1 MSGPPFGF
9 GRGSSR
15 ERETLHSDLVL
26 VLDRAILRI
35 DFSILQGN
43 RSKADQEAA
52 FEVGA
57 SGVHWPNSK
66 HNQSDGDFDMSNAAD
81 IMPYYDAEPH
91 IRWPDRKH
99 DHPLEYIRKLA
110 KVLELQTVIFEEAGA
125 IGVDLRWGGMFKSL
139 FDTPHVELC

>member
-9 GRGSSR
+9 GRQSSR
-15 ERETLHSDLVL
+15 ERETLHSNLVL
-26 VLDRAILRI
+26 VLDRAILRV

-52 FEVGA
+52 FDSGA

-66 HNQSDGDFDMSNAAD
+66 HNQSDGDFDKSDAAD
-81 IMPYYDAEPH
+81 IMPYPVE
-91 IRWPDRKH
+91 WPDRKH

-110 KVLELQTVIFEEAGA
+110 KILELQTVIFEEAAA
-125 IGVDLRWGGMFKSL
+125 INVDLRWGGMFKSL
-139 FDTPHVELC
+139 FDTPHIELC